1 MSARARRAPRHGR
14 ALLAVGLAA
23 GLLAVP
29 VAQSASAA
37 AAPAASVSATAGG
50 GPAVR
55 FMPPSTTLG
64 VADPADVGLDPAP
77 IEAAVS
83 QVRSHE
89 TPAPG
94 ATYPLYPGA
103 VALMGYRGDVVRT
116 DASGWALAYG
126 EGGAP
131 LPDDERVPM
140 REDTIFD
147 LASVTKL
154 FTSIAV
160 VQLVEEGRVG
170 LDEPVATYL
179 PEFAAGGK
187 EEVTVRQLLTHT
199 SGFVAWLPLWS
210 RYPDPESRIAAVMAQ
225 PLDAPPGMRYLYS
238 DLNLISLGVLVERL
252 RGAPL
257 DEVVADRITGP
268 LGMADTG
275 FNPAEVDRTAATE
288 YQASPPRGVVRG
300 EVHDENAWSLGGVA
314 GHAGV
319 FSTAGDLA
327 VLSQAL
333 LNGGRYGKERI
344 LSPASVR
351 LMVTNFT
358 TAFPGDSHG
367 LGFELDQRWYMDA
380 MSGPRTAGHTGYTG
394 TSLVIDFES
403 HSFAIL
409 LTNRVHP
416 SRDSGSIN
424 AARREWAHGLAYAQP
439 VEPRRGPDAWFS
451 GDVDATTSTLTT
463 ALDVPASGGRLAF
476 DLYLDT
482 EESDRLHLETSADGG
497 ETWAPLT
504 FQVRDRGPAVEWDGV
519 VSGSGTR
526 RWTQARADLPP
537 GELLVRWR
545 VVTDPSYLGRGV
557 LVDGVVARAH
567 GGLLLDGEAT
577 PEAFEADG
585 WRLVQR

>member
-1 MSARARRAPRHGR
+1 MSRPGAPRRGR
-14 ALLAVGLAA
+14 AAVTTGLAA
-23 GLLAVP
+23 GLVTGLLVVLVP
-29 VAQSASAA
+29 VVHGASAA
-37 AAPAASVSATAGG
+37 AGDG

-55 FMPPSTTLG
+55 FMPPSTTL
-64 VADPADVGLDPAP
+64 AAAAPADVGLDPAP
-77 IEAAVS
+77 IEAAVAL
-83 QVRSHE
+83 VRAHE
-89 TPAPG
+89 QPVGT

-103 VALMGYRGDVVRT
+103 VGLMGHEGKVVRT
-116 DASGWALAYG
+116 DASGWAVAYG
-126 EGGAP
+126 DGGAP
-131 LPDDERVPM
+131 LPDARRVPM

-147 LASVTKL
+147 LASVSKL

-160 VQLVEEGRVG
+160 VQLVQEGRVG
-170 LDEPVATYL
+170 LDEPLATYL

-187 EEVTVRQLLTHT
+187 EQVTVRQLLTHT

-210 RYPDPESRIAAVMAQ
+210 AYPDRESRIAAVMAQ
-225 PLDAPPGMRYLYS
+225 PLDAPPGTRYLYS

-252 RGAPL
+252 RGEPL
-257 DEVVADRITGP
+257 DQVVADRITGP
-268 LGMADTG
+268 LGMTDTG
-275 FNPAEVDRTAATE
+275 YHPTAVERTAATE

-327 VLSQAL
+327 VLSQTL
-333 LNGGRYGKERI
+333 LNGGRYGTARI

-351 LMVTNFT
+351 LMVTDFNA
-358 TAFPGDSHG
+358 AFPGDAHG

-394 TSLVIDFES
+394 TSIVLDFDT

-424 AARREWAHGLAYAQP
+424 PARREWARGLAHAQE
-439 VEPRRGPDAWFS
+439 VGPRRGVDAWFS
-451 GDVDATTSTLTT
+451 GDEDATTSTLTT
-463 ALDVPASGGRLAF
+463 SLDVPATGGRLAF

-482 EESDRLHLETSADGG
+482 EETDLLHLETSADGG
-497 ETWAPLT
+497 ATWAPLPFT
-504 FQVRDRGPAVEWDGV
+504 VRDRGPVEHPDGTA
-519 VSGSGTR
+519 SGSGTR
-526 RWTQARADLPP
+526 RWAQARAQLPP
-537 GELLVRWR
+537 GDLELRWR

-557 LVDGVVARAH
+557 LVDDVVARAP
-567 GGLLLDGEAT
+567 GALLLDGEVS
-577 PEAFEADG
+577 PEAFRADG
-585 WRLVQR
+585 WRLVSR